1 MGREKVEASAESARA
16 IAAHMTT
23 TNLQLGVRAFS
34 QMMSATA
41 AFTALAASRT
51 PAQFVARQARLAGTV
66 ARSAITSADLST
78 SAARLAK
85 RGLKPVHARATANAR
100 RLRKR

>member
-1 MGREKVEASAESARA
+1 VVRAKPERSTKEALALGIDRRMSSYKTYYSGTADR
-16 IAAHMTT
+16 I

-51 PAQFVARQARLAGTV
+51 PAQFVARRDH
-66 ARSAITSADLST
+66 RHRI
-78 SAARLAK
+78 R
-85 RGLKPVHARATANAR
+85 
-100 RLRKR
+100 